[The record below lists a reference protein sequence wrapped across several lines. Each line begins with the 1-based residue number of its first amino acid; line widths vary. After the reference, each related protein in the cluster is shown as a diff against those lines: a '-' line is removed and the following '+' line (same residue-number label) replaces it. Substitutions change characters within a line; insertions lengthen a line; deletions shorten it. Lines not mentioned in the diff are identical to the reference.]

1 MGATI
6 QNIDNIVIRLAKK
19 WYVPIARFAFF
30 IIFFYFGI
38 LKIAGLSPA
47 STLAHALTERTV
59 GLQYFDAA
67 YITLAFVE
75 CLIGIL
81 FLIPQATRIVIALL
95 FIHMAVVSSP
105 LLLVPEYTWSAP
117 FVPNLEGQYIIK
129 NIALIAVAVGI
140 AANETPL
147 ITAASKKQRSQ

>member
-1 MGATI
+1 MGTKIQTI
-6 QNIDNIVIRLAKK
+6 DSTIIRLAKK
-19 WYVPIARFAFF
+19 WYVPIARIAFF

-38 LKIAGLSPA
+38 LKIAGLSSA
-47 STLAHALTERTV
+47 SPLAHALTERTV

-95 FIHMAVVSSP
+95 FIHMAVVCSP
-105 LLLVPEYTWSAP
+105 LILVPEHTWSAP

-140 AANETPL
+140 AAHETPL
-147 ITAASKKQRSQ
+147 ANSKKRKII

>member
-1 MGATI
+1 VGTI
-6 QNIDNIVIRLAKK
+6 IQTIDSTIIQLAKK
-19 WYVPIARFAFF
+19 WYVPIARIAFF

-47 STLAHALTERTV
+47 SPLAHALTERTV

-67 YITLAFVE
+67 YMTLAFVE
-75 CLIGIL
+75 CIIGIL

-95 FIHMAVVSSP
+95 FIHMAVVCSP
-105 LLLVPEYTWSAP
+105 LILVPEHTWSAP

-140 AANETPL
+140 AAHETPL
-147 ITAASKKQRSQ
+147 APSKKHRKTT